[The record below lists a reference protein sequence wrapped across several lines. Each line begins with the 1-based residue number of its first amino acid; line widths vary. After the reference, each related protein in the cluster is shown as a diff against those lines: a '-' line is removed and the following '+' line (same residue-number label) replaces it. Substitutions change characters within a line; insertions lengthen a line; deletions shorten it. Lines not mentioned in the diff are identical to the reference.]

1 MKFKKYFFLIIVFV
15 TSANLVFSAEKT
27 AFLDID
33 YILNNSNLGKSIY
46 VELNKINKQN
56 IDNLNKIE
64 KVLKNKKEAIDK
76 TKNIATKE
84 KLDGDI
90 KLFNQEVEKYR
101 SEKNLALK
109 NFKSKKKKELDNFL
123 IKINPIIQEYMKN
136 NSIDIIL
143 EKNQI
148 FMGNINIDITNDIIE
163 LVDKKFKEN
172 G

>member
-15 TSANLVFSAEKT
+15 TSTNLVFSAEKT

-90 KLFNQEVEKYR
+90 KLFT
-101 SEKNLALK
+101 
-109 NFKSKKKKELDNFL
+109 LDIS
-123 IKINPIIQEYMKN
+123 IKINPTNNDKIYAPESPRIIWPNTLNSKIIISNENKLVTKYWSMFTSKKN
-136 NSIDIIL
+136 KINPKII
-143 EKNQI
+143 I
-148 FMGNINIDITNDIIE
+148 
-163 LVDKKFKEN
+163 
-172 G
+172 

>member
-15 TSANLVFSAEKT
+15 TSTNLVFSAEKT

-109 NFKSKKKKELDNFL
+109 NFKSKKKKR
-123 IKINPIIQEYMKN
+123 
-136 NSIDIIL
+136 
-143 EKNQI
+143 
-148 FMGNINIDITNDIIE
+148 TW
-163 LVDKKFKEN
+163 
-172 G
+172 